1 MKLHKILIAAAVT
14 LCATGFHALAAE
26 ESGSYPIYS
35 TDILTMLDGI
45 PIQGYNIGGQTM
57 IALEDLA
64 DYGFT
69 VSYDDSVRKL
79 FVNKTHEPSEGF
91 SPSIPRG
98 TVGEIIGYVQD
109 TDITAYVNGSY
120 IETANIG
127 GKLAAVVETLG
138 ENTYATN
145 IYGIIYS
152 PYYMSYTYNDAER
165 CLYLSHLP
173 DGELSYEDQIAA
185 VYNYM
190 DASLGEI
197 RNINR
202 IRSDEFDILTFEKLT
217 HSHGYASHLMV
228 FYHNGLYINM
238 SEILSHGYQF
248 SSAVDGGSESLTVF
262 DGRLSEDRSAYT
274 FDGDKYRFVSAGPGL
289 HSTQYFASGN
299 YSMDMKS
306 GRVTTIYE
314 DILE

>member
-1 MKLHKILIAAAVT
+1 MKLCRVLTAALMMSCVT
-14 LCATGFHALAAE
+14 GIHALATE
-26 ESGSYPIYS
+26 ENELYPIYS

-45 PIQGYNIGGQTM
+45 PIQGYNIGGRTM

-79 FVNKTHEPSEGF
+79 FVNKTHEPSADF
-91 SPSIPRG
+91 YPSITRG
-98 TVGEIIGYVQD
+98 TVGEVIGYVQD

-138 ENTYATN
+138 ENTYVTN
-145 IYGIIYS
+145 IYGIKYS

-165 CLYLSHLP
+165 CLSLSHLS

-190 DASLGEI
+190 DASLGEL

-202 IRSDEFDILTFEKLT
+202 IRADEFDILTFEKLT
-217 HSHGYASHLMV
+217 HGHGYASHLMV
-228 FYHNGLYINM
+228 FYHNGVYINM
-238 SEILSHGYQF
+238 SEILSRGYQF
-248 SSAVDGGSESLTVF
+248 SSAVDGGSEALTVF
-262 DGRLSEDRSAYT
+262 NGRLSEDHSVYT

-306 GRVTTIYE
+306 GIVTTIDE
-314 DILE
+314 DTLE